1 MSNTVSTTIESIQGA
16 LRDIKAKTRELE
28 QRLELE
34 REKCEIPLSENRR
47 LQELLFDLRR
57 EVK

>member
-1 MSNTVSTTIESIQGA
+1 M
-16 LRDIKAKTRELE
+16 RELE

>member
-16 LRDIKAKTRELE
+16 LRDIKAKMRELE